1 MLLRSLT
8 FFLTA
13 SASALA
19 QTVYDSA
26 HNVTPITGTWS
37 SGSMNVT
44 TGSSYVQPNAKTFTF
59 PTNTGISF
67 SFDES
72 SMWYE
77 VLRYRMEGN
86 GASPKCITVV
96 LNWAHGQF
104 AFNGNGSLTLIPL
117 ADGYQ
122 RIQEPCSANSDFTED
137 YHLQEMYQSWQIF
150 LDAVDGPKFHLFAFD
165 GSPEPPMRLLSQT
178 PNMLPTQLL
187 RNTSNATTT
196 ILKRSNNDVVVPAT
210 RWWSFAAVATISAML
225 GSTLLI

>member
-1 MLLRSLT
+1 M
-8 FFLTA
+8 
-13 SASALA
+13 
-19 QTVYDSA
+19 
-26 HNVTPITGTWS
+26 
-37 SGSMNVT
+37 
-44 TGSSYVQPNAKTFTF
+44 
-59 PTNTGISF
+59 
-67 SFDES
+67 
-72 SMWYE
+72 
-77 VLRYRMEGN
+77 
-86 GASPKCITVV
+86 

-104 AFNGNGSLTLIPL
+104 AFNGNGSLTLIPV

-196 ILKRSNNDVVVPAT
+196 ILKRSTNDVVVPAT